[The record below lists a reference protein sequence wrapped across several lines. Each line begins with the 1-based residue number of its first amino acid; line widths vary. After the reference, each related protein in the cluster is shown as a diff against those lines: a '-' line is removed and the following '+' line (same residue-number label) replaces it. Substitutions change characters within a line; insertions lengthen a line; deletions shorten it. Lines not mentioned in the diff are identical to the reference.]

1 MTKAANPE
9 KNPNP
14 QGKGVVPVLR
24 DWQALRPAVSAPRGA
39 TAFLRDYC
47 LSSLVLAAEFHFKPI
62 VGRAYYLYAQGAAW
76 RLSMVAPQEWGGEGI
91 GVYFARCTLREDMTW
106 TVEPDER
113 LAADSPAVQNAI
125 AFVEGFADTLEH
137 SDDIADGLPVY
148 VRELPYYRRM
158 LASALAA
165 SLKHSAPAD
174 EQGLRRLLAS
184 GDREWALPAPEPA
197 SCTQGR

>member
-1 MTKAANPE
+1 MTKAANPR

-24 DWQALRPAVSAPRGA
+24 DWQALRPLVGAPRGPA
-39 TAFLRDYC
+39 AFLRDYC
-47 LSSLVLAAEFHFKPI
+47 LSSLVLAAEFRFKPV
-62 VGRAYYLYAQGAAW
+62 VGRAYYLYVQGSAW

-91 GVYFARCTLREDMTW
+91 GVFFARCTLRTDMTW
-106 TVEPDER
+106 TVEPHEG
-113 LAADSPAVQNAI
+113 LGADSPAVQNAQ
-125 AFVEGFADTLEH
+125 AFVEGFADTLAH
-137 SDDIADGLPVY
+137 SESIAGGLPVY

-174 EQGLRRLLAS
+174 EQGLRSLLAS
-184 GDREWALPAPEPA
+184 GDRDWALPAPEA
-197 SCTQGR
+197 AT